1 MQAIDRIELP
11 LLDGGRSSTP
21 SDLRPSLAT
30 TLYHK
35 KLQMFLSATKG
46 RCPVDRELRPY
57 ERSRWAEH
65 GRSCSVVEVCPPH
78 RGQSWSHHLRS
89 RATLRDGA
97 RAKGR
102 AWEDGEHHGAAPD
115 VSIIEA
121 GAPAFGCTVHPLRL
135 QAPPPLTRTRA
146 PARAIVQRHPVG
158 QEEGT
163 VGRASRARLSTP
175 RPLTPLLSGTCL
187 TSSGRPP
194 LREML
199 ATKGPGHPEGYPG
212 PGCTLLYALASL
224 RALAAEVQCKLLC
237 LLARLGIDH
246 DLAYADPAVV
256 AGVGVLDL
264 IVILSGWVRV
274 WCARLLCGHEVP
286 LRGPGPG
293 RYLAVSPR
301 GHFFIRR
308 HHYTHAYTINLP
320 FNKDLWYYSVSTRRL
335 QRS

>member
-199 ATKGPGHPEGYPG
+199 ATKGPGRPEGYPG
-212 PGCTLLYALASL
+212 QITYSTRCNDDTARECTRFPPRRPATRPRARGSAS
-224 RALAAEVQCKLLC
+224 RRSTSK
-237 LLARLGIDH
+237 LLARALERRN
-246 DLAYADPAVV
+246 A
-256 AGVGVLDL
+256 
-264 IVILSGWVRV
+264 
-274 WCARLLCGHEVP
+274 P
-286 LRGPGPG
+286 LRY
-293 RYLAVSPR
+293 RRDPR
-301 GHFFIRR
+301 VGARGVR
-308 HHYTHAYTINLP
+308 
-320 FNKDLWYYSVSTRRL
+320 
-335 QRS
+335 

>member
-199 ATKGPGHPEGYPG
+199 ATKGPGRPEGYPEPG
-212 PGCTLLYALASL
+212 RLGSCMSYRGRQSEGPEPSRLESSDPMIEAGAPSSGVVPGCFPGE
-224 RALAAEVQCKLLC
+224 EVCSP
-237 LLARLGIDH
+237 H
-246 DLAYADPAVV
+246 
-256 AGVGVLDL
+256 
-264 IVILSGWVRV
+264 
-274 WCARLLCGHEVP
+274 
-286 LRGPGPG
+286 RG
-293 RYLAVSPR
+293 
-301 GHFFIRR
+301 
-308 HHYTHAYTINLP
+308 
-320 FNKDLWYYSVSTRRL
+320 
-335 QRS
+335 